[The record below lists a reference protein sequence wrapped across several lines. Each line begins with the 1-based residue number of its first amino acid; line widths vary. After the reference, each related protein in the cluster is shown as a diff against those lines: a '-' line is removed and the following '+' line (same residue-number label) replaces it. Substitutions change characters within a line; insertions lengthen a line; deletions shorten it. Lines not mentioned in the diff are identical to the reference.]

1 MVQLVNDNSAQISI
15 DYLLGI
21 TIFLLTFI
29 FVFAFI
35 PGMFSPFHSDSDE
48 ITMAAD
54 RVAAVLVENVLAT
67 GGAGNKEPCIIDEA
81 TIDAF
86 GASLADPAT
95 SSQLR
100 KTLGLNKT
108 DGSQYNL
115 EVVID
120 EQGMPSRVINNGQAP
135 GMTNVGQSRR
145 YALIRDLTGSG
156 IDVYPGRT
164 AIITVRVW

>member
-1 MVQLVNDNSAQISI
+1 MVQSHTDNSAQISL
-15 DYLLGI
+15 DYLIGI

-35 PGMFSPFHSDSDE
+35 PGMFSPFHSNSDE

-54 RVAAVLVENVLAT
+54 RVAATLVENVLAT
-67 GGAGNKEPCIIDEA
+67 GGAGSKEPCILDQA
-81 TIDAF
+81 SVDAF
-86 GASLADPAT
+86 ATSLADPAT

-100 KTLGLNKT
+100 RTLGLNTT
-108 DGSQYNL
+108 DGGQYNL

-120 EQGMPSRVINNGQAP
+120 EQGMPSRVINNGQVP

-145 YALIRDLTGSG
+145 YALLRDSAGSG
-156 IDVYPGRT
+156 IDLYPGKP